1 MHKGEPKKLIE
12 QAIITFLSPVD
23 FNVEDDSL
31 NHKGHAGAPEGAESH
46 FNVSI
51 KSYKFE
57 GKTRIARQKMVL
69 KLLADEFNS
78 GLHALSMQLDV
89 PE

>member
-1 MHKGEPKKLIE
+1 MHKGERKKRIE

-31 NHKGHAGAPEGAESH
+31 NHKGHAGAPEGGESH

-51 KSYKFE
+51 KSFKFE
-57 GKTRIARQKMVL
+57 
-69 KLLADEFNS
+69 
-78 GLHALSMQLDV
+78 
-89 PE
+89 